1 MARMSSSSESGTLA
15 HDVRIAFAA
24 ALRSLRRQ
32 PLVTATV
39 LLILALGIGASTA
52 MLSVVRGV
60 LVHSVPY
67 PRERELVQVTSTMP
81 KQNLTQILVALPRL
95 EAYDQLA
102 GSFTGLAAFAKQDF
116 FVTDGP
122 VSLSVSGARV
132 SPDFFRT
139 LEIAPIRGRGF
150 TADEQARGGPHAVI
164 IDERLWRTQF
174 GGVENIIGKSIS
186 INGAGEPIVGVV
198 PARFAPPLQD
208 AQILMPRIYEPDFVP
223 PEQVERGSAYLR
235 VIARLKP
242 GVTPSAAQ
250 ADLQRVV
257 MEYRATFGAL
267 RDATFDAAVDPLSTY
282 LFGKVRDSLV
292 FLWLAG
298 TLVFLIACANA
309 GNVLLARYL
318 DRREELDI
326 RTAMGGTRRQLVLHL
341 LAECA
346 LLAVGGVA
354 LGLSVAAGIRYWL
367 APLAAQVLGTNVPF
381 SFDATVYLVAAGF
394 GTLAV
399 LIAGAGPALQT
410 TAEQHSSLAASGSR
424 RATSGRGASRWR
436 RVLVVAQVAVS
447 YALLAGAL
455 QQAAALLKIQQ
466 MDRGFDATGLT
477 SFQIAPSALKYGTP
491 ESRLELYRR
500 IEELIALSPG
510 VTAVGASQ
518 AMPVGD
524 DQTIAFIPEV
534 EHARKPEEWPHAQF
548 RIVSAGYLGALGVGL
563 RSGRGFTATDSKDGA
578 SVAVVNE
585 TLARRFFASGGAVGQ
600 RIYLGSQ
607 PVPREIVGVVSDVRQ
622 AWLEVAPQPEVYVP
636 GPQMW
641 VRLPPMYFMVRSH
654 QPAAAVIAIIRAQ
667 VATVD
672 PVQSVTRV
680 QDMEGVAAAGL
691 AVPRMRATLIV
702 AFAVLGTVL
711 AAIGLWSVM
720 SQFVA
725 ERKRELGIRVALGA
739 PPGAAMAY
747 VLRAG
752 LLVTILGVAV
762 GLACA
767 LVLGRVAR
775 HALAGV
781 ESPAPRMLLGAA
793 VLLVAI
799 GGAAALFPALRA
811 ARLDPLKTIGR

>member
-1 MARMSSSSESGTLA
+1 MARMSSSSASGTLA
-15 HDVRIAFAA
+15 HDVRIGFAGA
-24 ALRSLRRQ
+24 MRSLRRQ
-32 PLVTATV
+32 PVVTATV
-39 LLILALGIGASTA
+39 VLILALGIGASTA

-67 PRERELVQVTSTMP
+67 AREQELVQVTSSMP

-95 EAYDQLA
+95 EAYNVLA
-102 GSFTGLAAFAKQDF
+102 RAFTGFAAFAKQDF

-122 VSLSVSGARV
+122 VSISVSGARV

-139 LEIAPIRGRGF
+139 LEVAPIRGRGF
-150 TADEQARGGPHAVI
+150 TAEEQTRGGPHAVI
-164 IDERLWRTQF
+164 IDERLWRAQF
-174 GGVENIIGKSIS
+174 GGVENIIGKSMT
-186 INGAGEPIVGVV
+186 INGAAEPVVGVV

-208 AQILMPRIYEPDFVP
+208 VQVLMPRIYEPDFVP

-235 VIARLKP
+235 VIGRLKP
-242 GVTPSAAQ
+242 GVTPAAAQ

-257 MEYRATFGAL
+257 MEYRATSGAL

-318 DRREELDI
+318 DRRQELDI

-346 LLAVGGVA
+346 LLAAGAVA
-354 LGLSVAAGIRYWL
+354 LGLSVAVGIRFWL
-367 APLAAQVLGTNVPF
+367 ASLAGQVLATSVPF
-381 SFDATVYLVAAGF
+381 SFDATVYLVAAVL

-399 LIAGAGPALQT
+399 LIAGTGPALQA
-410 TAEQHSSLAASGSR
+410 TAEQHSSLVAAGSR

-466 MDRGFDATGLT
+466 MDRGFDAAGLT
-477 SFQIAPSALKYGTP
+477 SFQIAPSAIKYATP
-491 ESRLELYRR
+491 DSRLELYRR
-500 IEELIALSPG
+500 IEELIAASPG

-534 EHARKPEEWPHAQF
+534 EHARKPDEWPHAQF
-548 RIVSAGYLGALGVGL
+548 RIISTGYHGALGVGL
-563 RSGRGFTATDSKDGA
+563 RSGRGFTSTDSRDGP

-585 TLARRFFASGGAVGQ
+585 TLARRFFGSGGAVGQ
-600 RIYLGSQ
+600 RIFLGSQ

-622 AWLEVAPQPEVYVP
+622 AWLEPVPQPEVYVP

-641 VRLPPMYFMVRSH
+641 VRLPPMYFVVRSR
-654 QPAAAVIAIIRAQ
+654 QPAPALIAAIRAQ

-680 QDMEGVAAAGL
+680 QDMEAVAAAGL

-725 ERKRELGIRVALGA
+725 EQKRELGIRMALGA
-739 PPGAAMAY
+739 PPSAAMAL

-752 LLVTILGVAV
+752 LVVVVLGVAV
-762 GLACA
+762 GLAGA

-775 HALAGV
+775 HALSGV
-781 ESPAPRMLLGAA
+781 ESPSPLMLGGAGA
-793 VLLVAI
+793 LLLAI
-799 GGAAALFPALRA
+799 GGVAAFLPAVRA
-811 ARLDPLKTIGR
+811 ARLDPVKSIGR